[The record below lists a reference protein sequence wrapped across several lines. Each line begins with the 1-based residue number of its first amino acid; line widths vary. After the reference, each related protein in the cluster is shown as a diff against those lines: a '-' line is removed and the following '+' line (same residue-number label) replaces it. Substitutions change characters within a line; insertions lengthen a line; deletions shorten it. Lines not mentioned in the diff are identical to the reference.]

1 MRNVGVMAV
10 GLLALIVATACVPI
24 SELGET
30 GAVAPAAPQPVAT
43 PNSDTPTPRAKSDRR
58 LPRRRKDQPTLL
70 PRRGWGK
77 TWRFWDLGMP
87 LLEMNWAGGW

>member
-30 GAVAPAAPQPVAT
+30 GAVATAAPQPVVT
-43 PNSDTPTPRAKSDRR
+43 SDSDTPTPRAKSEPPTPAATEGSTDSVTSARLGENVAVLGFGYASTRDELGRR
-58 LPRRRKDQPTLL
+58 
-70 PRRGWGK
+70 W
-77 TWRFWDLGMP
+77 
-87 LLEMNWAGGW
+87 

>member
-30 GAVAPAAPQPVAT
+30 GAVATAAPQPVAT
-43 PNSDTPTPRAKSDRR
+43 PNSDAPTPRAKSE
-58 LPRRRKDQPTLL
+58 PPT
-70 PRRGWGK
+70 PAATEGSTDSVTSRGWGK